1 MAAVRDWLVFVLSIA
16 VIFLTIPV
24 GNEIRDWLLFSRP
37 PAEAERVTLS
47 RDVADLSLFPL
58 LSHGREGF
66 SVVER
71 KDDRWVEGRHIAL
84 PHDAAVLARDRLL
97 VLHDGV
103 VRVYRFRKDKPPAL
117 VRALPAEKPLRR
129 VVAWHDQYAIV
140 ESADFSL
147 SVVDV
152 TTVETRPFV
161 ANFSPPVPVRGFGY
175 ALWKAPLFTD
185 HGVLFWHP
193 DTRPGAD
200 TNFVQTVSFP
210 TESPPTMVRLVR
222 GRLMVGQENG
232 ELEEIQTSGDTYRV
246 TRSVRLPAAPIA
258 ATGTKWIV
266 FVACRDG
273 TLCVLDWRDESRLV
287 RKHET
292 VTGTPFRQFVMY
304 GEQGFALVDDRTIV
318 RYTPTPGGRLAIG
331 AVAAAPA
338 LIGVSFVYWLWFVR
352 RQRSWPRLVVMAMV
366 ALGYA
371 YYLRQID
378 IPIEAAHF
386 LEYGLL
392 AVFGARAVRH
402 HLADWGVYL
411 AALLLC
417 LFTGLLD
424 EAYQHLHPAR
434 TGDLDDV
441 WLNGKSGAL
450 MLVALVA
457 GAPFAELGRWC
468 NARSQR
474 WVAALVVIN
483 AVGIG
488 LFIQHVCQFGH
499 RIEVEGVGTFVSRL
513 SPERL
518 REIDSHDAVA
528 RATRLESFADKPYD
542 QSLRALGNDTFLYEL
557 RVHLFRRDANF
568 NRAGYFVAYKEHR
581 LIEAYFSNTVARTSF
596 RWTDSQL
603 QKSLAE
609 IGDEAGNPYHSAVA
623 AEVITRY
630 RPGTMWTGIGA
641 ITVASVWLM
650 VRPVR
655 RSAGVSTPTRTGDT
669 RTRTDPPAL

>member
-1 MAAVRDWLVFVLSIA
+1 MVRY
-16 VIFLTIPV
+16 
-24 GNEIRDWLLFSRP
+24 
-37 PAEAERVTLS
+37 
-47 RDVADLSLFPL
+47 
-58 LSHGREGF
+58 
-66 SVVER
+66 R
-71 KDDRWVEGRHIAL
+71 KDT
-84 PHDAAVLARDRLL
+84 
-97 VLHDGV
+97 
-103 VRVYRFRKDKPPAL
+103 PPAL
-117 VRALPAEKPLRR
+117 VRALPAETPARR

-140 ESADFSL
+140 ELADFSL
-147 SVVDV
+147 AVVDV
-152 TTVETRPFV
+152 TTVESRPFV
-161 ANFSPPVPVRGFGY
+161 ANFTPTVTVRGFGF

-185 HGVLFWHP
+185 NGVLFWHP

-200 TNFVQTVSFP
+200 TNIVQTVSFP
-210 TESPPTMVRLVR
+210 TESPPTMAMLVR
-222 GRLMVGQENG
+222 GRLLVGQENG
-232 ELEEIQTSGDTYRV
+232 ELAEIQTSGDTYRV

-273 TLCVLDWRDESRLV
+273 TLCVLDWRDEARLV

-292 VTGTPFRQFVMY
+292 VTGGPFRQFVMY
-304 GEQGFALVDDRTIV
+304 GEQGFALVGDRTIV
-318 RYTPTPGGRLAIG
+318 RYTPTPGGKLAIRV
-331 AVAAAPA
+331 VAAALA
-338 LIGVSFVYWLWFVR
+338 LIGAGFVCWLVFVR
-352 RQRSWPRLVVMAMV
+352 RQRSWTRLAVMAMV
-366 ALGYA
+366 ALAYA
-371 YYLRQID
+371 YYLRQIVN
-378 IPIEAAHF
+378 PIEAAHF

-392 AVFGARAVRH
+392 AVFGARAARH

-424 EAYQHLHPAR
+424 ETYQHLHPAR

-441 WLNGKSGAL
+441 WLNAKSGAL

-457 GAPFAELGRWC
+457 GAPFAALGRWC

-474 WVAALVVIN
+474 WVAALAVIN

-488 LFIQHVCQFGH
+488 LFIQHVSQFGH

-518 REIDSHDAVA
+518 REIDSQDAEA
-528 RATRLESFADKPYD
+528 RAARLESLAEKPYD
-542 QSLRALGNDTFLYEL
+542 QSLRELGGDTFLYEL

-581 LIEAYFSNTVARTSF
+581 LIEAHFSNTVARTSF
-596 RWTDSQL
+596 CWTESQL
-603 QKSLAE
+603 RKSLAE

-630 RPGTMWTGIGA
+630 RPATMWSVIGA
-641 ITVASVWLM
+641 ITVAGVWLM

-655 RSAGVSTPTRTGDT
+655 RSAGAARPTRTGDN
-669 RTRTDPPAL
+669 RTRTDPPAP